1 MAKEKKAA
9 GKKAPT
15 KSQVQ
20 AELAESAG
28 ITRKQVQQVF
38 SALEGL
44 IKKHLKKDGDTFTIP
59 GLLKLR
65 LRRQKAVKGGKPVMN
80 RFTGQM
86 TVSKDRPAKNVVRAR
101 PLKGLNALV
110 Q

>member
-1 MAKEKKAA
+1 MATKKAT
-9 GKKAPT
+9 GKKGVT
-15 KSQVQ
+15 KSQVY
-20 AELAESAG
+20 AELAETAG
-28 ITRKQVQQVF
+28 ITRKQVQSIF
-38 SALEGL
+38 DGL
-44 IKKHLKKDGDTFTIP
+44 TAQIKKNLKKDGDTFTIP

-86 TVSKDRPAKNVVRAR
+86 TVTKDRPAKNVVRAR
-101 PLKGLNALV
+101 PLKGLNEMV